1 MAKGYIIASVN
12 VTNPDAYAAYAK
24 AASVAVAK
32 FGGTY
37 LVRGGRSEALEGI
50 TRARNVVLEFP
61 HYQAA
66 HDFYHSPEYTAARA
80 LRQHAA
86 EASFLLVEGA

>member
-24 AASVAVAK
+24 AASAAVAK

-37 LVRGGRSEALEGI
+37 LVRGGRSETLEGT
-50 TRARNVVLEFP
+50 TRTRNVVLEFP
-61 HYQAA
+61 DYQTA
-66 HDFYHSPEYTAARA
+66 HDFYHSPDYTAARA
-80 LRQHAA
+80 LRLNAA
-86 EASFLLVEGA
+86 EAAFLLVEGA